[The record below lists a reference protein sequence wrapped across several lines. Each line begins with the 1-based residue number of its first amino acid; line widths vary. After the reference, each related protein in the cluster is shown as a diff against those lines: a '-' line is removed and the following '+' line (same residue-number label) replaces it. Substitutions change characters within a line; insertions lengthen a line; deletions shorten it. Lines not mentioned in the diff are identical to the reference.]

1 MIATYFG
8 LRHMPFTAAL
18 AVPYL
23 FPSDGFGEVVARLR
37 YLMETRG
44 LGLLTG
50 EAGVGKSTT
59 LRALAAQCDPGTHP
73 LIYLADS
80 DLQPADFY
88 RDVLEQCGV
97 QPARGRAENRL
108 QFQRLFVDWH
118 RHQGKTP
125 LICIDEAHL
134 LSAVM
139 VQEIRFATNFGLR
152 NPGSPFA
159 MVLIGQ
165 PELRSLLRLKSL
177 EAVAQR
183 VTVRFHLAPLDEEHT
198 GRYLHHQL
206 RAAGCDRQV
215 FTDGAARLL
224 HAQTRGIPR
233 ILNTIATACLWDVSV
248 RGGQVVEE
256 DHVRRALADAAEI

>member
-8 LRHMPFTAAL
+8 LRHLPFTADL
-18 AVPYL
+18 PVPHL
-23 FPSDGFGEVVARLR
+23 FPSEGLGEVVARLR
-37 YLMETRG
+37 YLMDSRG

-50 EAGVGKSTT
+50 EAGVGKSTA

-80 DLQPADFY
+80 ILEPAGFY
-88 RDVLEQCGV
+88 REVLEQCGV

-139 VQEIRFATNFGLR
+139 VQEIRFATNFGLQ

-159 MVLIGQ
+159 MVLVGQ

-183 VTVRFHLAPLDEEHT
+183 VAVRFHLAPLDEEHT
-198 GRYLHHQL
+198 AAYLQHQL
-206 RAAGCDRQV
+206 RSAGCERHV
-215 FTDGAARLL
+215 FTDGATRLL
-224 HAQTRGIPR
+224 HTQTHGLPR
-233 ILNTIATACLWDVSV
+233 VLNTLATACLWDVAV

-256 DHVRRALADAAEI
+256 DHVRRVLGELNEI